1 MLNRK
6 LGNTCFKFFHAT
18 VHVEVAGIHLFPAKL
33 SRCGDKN
40 AVATS
45 WMMAQA
51 RGHMDVPSEPLGDFY
66 WSMRQVTNA
75 CNFARGGKGRCKRG
89 IAVDPLLALVWNG
102 IPRL

>member
-1 MLNRK
+1 MRK
-6 LGNTCFKFFHAT
+6 VNSNIRE
-18 VHVEVAGIHLFPAKL
+18 VHRSPAKL
-33 SRCGDKN
+33 SKYADKN
-40 AVATS
+40 AVAAS

-75 CNFARGGKGRCKRG
+75 CNFVRGGKGRCKRG